1 MLTGMAIRMMQEVS
15 ARNQANSAEQ
25 EMGLHLPVEDDSRFS
40 PEDRN
45 MRIRIFWSG
54 KFSGAVAI

>member
-1 MLTGMAIRMMQEVS
+1 MQEVS